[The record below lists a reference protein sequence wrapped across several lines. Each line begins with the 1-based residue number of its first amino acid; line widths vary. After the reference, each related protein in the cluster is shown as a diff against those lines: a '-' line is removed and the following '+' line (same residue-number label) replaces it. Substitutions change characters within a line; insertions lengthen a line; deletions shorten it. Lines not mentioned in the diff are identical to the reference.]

1 MTYEEFLALTTKVAQ
16 NLTNQGVVTETLAR
30 LGDAYKSL
38 STNHASLTEQSTAMT
53 NQINSLK
60 EQNMNLFLRVG
71 QPVTNPKLND
81 NDPLSYEDLLQKE
94 FGVEN

>member
-16 NLTNQGVVTETLAR
+16 NLSNQGVVTEALAQ

-38 STNHASLTEQSTAMT
+38 STNHASLTEQSTALT
-53 NQINSLK
+53 QQVDSLK
-60 EQNMNLFLRVG
+60 QQNMNLFLRVG
-71 QPVTNPKLND
+71 NPVNTPKLND
-81 NDPLSYEDLLQKE
+81 DAPLSFDDLLSKE